1 MNNSKIKIVQVYKH
15 AYPDIG
21 GIEADIS
28 QIFDCLPNDSFEKE
42 ILCCSNKYKSET
54 IDNVKFTRCP
64 YLFQFAA
71 NTISPEF
78 ILRLSQVKT
87 DVLHYHMPFIFA
99 VVCHYLA
106 KPKYKKM
113 IISYHGGIYGYDKY
127 MKYFNKL
134 YEKFYTEADLIH
146 VYTENLLDT
155 DPILEQNRH
164 KAAIIPYAVKID
176 ENFKIKNRNNKI
188 KQLLCM
194 GRLVHWKGIQNVL
207 AAMKNVDNANLNIVG
222 DGPYRKDLE
231 YFIKNNHLESKVKML
246 GKITDQNQKEEIFK
260 NTDIFVFPSI
270 RKSESFGQV
279 QIQAM
284 QYEIPV
290 INTNLGT
297 GVNYISLHNET
308 GLTVE
313 PNNIEQ
319 LTDAINKLVQNHE
332 LRQQLGK
339 NARNRVKELFDI
351 EKIKDKYIK
360 MEKFNF

>member
-1 MNNSKIKIVQVYKH
+1 
-15 AYPDIG
+15 
-21 GIEADIS
+21 
-28 QIFDCLPNDSFEKE
+28 
-42 ILCCSNKYKSET
+42 
-54 IDNVKFTRCP
+54 
-64 YLFQFAA
+64 
-71 NTISPEF
+71 
-78 ILRLSQVKT
+78 
-87 DVLHYHMPFIFA
+87 
-99 VVCHYLA
+99 
-106 KPKYKKM
+106 
-113 IISYHGGIYGYDKY
+113 
-127 MKYFNKL
+127 
-134 YEKFYTEADLIH
+134 
-146 VYTENLLDT
+146 
-155 DPILEQNRH
+155 
-164 KAAIIPYAVKID
+164 
-176 ENFKIKNRNNKI
+176 
-188 KQLLCM
+188 M

-231 YFIKNNHLESKVKML
+231 DFIKNNHLESKVKML

-313 PNNIEQ
+313 PNNVEQ